1 MGIVDDLARALYPG
15 QQILRVN
22 GWEGL
27 KKFAMPWNSSAI
39 FLDTDPNED
48 HFYIKSVDSAGHET
62 MSRHKY
68 YEDPVEEID
77 PSKYARKSD
86 LENTKEEILNAIDRK
101 LTVLLTTWS
110 MLLKSV
116 EPLVARC
123 FTKWPIRNSTMRISF
138 TT

>member
-86 LENTKEEILNAIDRK
+86 LEATKEEILSAIDAK
-101 LTVLLTTWS
+101 FSELLGSINPAALSAKPGAVDASDAT
-110 MLLKSV
+110 KSASAG
-116 EPLVARC
+116 PSR
-123 FTKWPIRNSTMRISF
+123 RG
-138 TT
+138 

>member
-86 LENTKEEILNAIDRK
+86 LEATKEEILNAIDVK
-101 LTVLLTTWS
+101 FSEFLGALNPAALS
-110 MLLKSV
+110 AKSSAV
-116 EPLVARC
+116 DASDA
-123 FTKWPIRNSTMRISF
+123 TKSAGPGRRS
-138 TT
+138 

>member
-86 LENTKEEILNAIDRK
+86 LENTKEEILNAIDTK
-101 LTVLLTTWS
+101 FSEFLASINPAALS
-110 MLLKSV
+110 AKSSAADASDAAKSAG
-116 EPLVARC
+116 PSR
-123 FTKWPIRNSTMRISF
+123 RS
-138 TT
+138 